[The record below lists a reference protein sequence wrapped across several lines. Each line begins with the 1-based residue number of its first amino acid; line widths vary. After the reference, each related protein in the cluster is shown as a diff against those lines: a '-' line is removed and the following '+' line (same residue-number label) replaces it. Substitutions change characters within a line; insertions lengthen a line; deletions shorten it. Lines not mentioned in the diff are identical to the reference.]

1 MEPPSGYIVIRP
13 GPNVYSRDC
22 TDIAEQIR
30 MGLDPT
36 EKMSV
41 QDGDPRELAR
51 EAAVAKMNSIYSGQ
65 IPDEV
70 ARRIADAV
78 MDTLLGKVSS
88 E

>member
-13 GPNVYSRDC
+13 GPNAYNRDC
-22 TDIAEQIR
+22 ADIAEQIR
-30 MGLDPT
+30 VRLDPT
-36 EKMSV
+36 EQMSV
-41 QDGDPRELAR
+41 RDGDPRELAR

-70 ARRIADAV
+70 SRRIADAV
-78 MDTLLGKVSS
+78 VDALLGKERS